1 MTMEAYS
8 AFGILEQIVIRNA
21 LRDRL
26 ELDLD
31 IARGIEERMGYLPR
45 EHIASIEAI
54 ISAMGKLVDDGEGTC
69 TAYDDW
75 PESLA
80 HIRDSLPEC
89 TEGRPLYR

>member
-1 MTMEAYS
+1 MTMAAYS

-26 ELDLD
+26 ERDLE
-31 IARGIEERMGYLPR
+31 IARGIEERMGGLPR

-54 ISAMGKLVDDGEGTC
+54 VSALAKLTDDGEGTC

-89 TEGRPLYR
+89 TEGRPIDR